1 MQPDSESVM
10 AMNIVK
16 KSSQGFQLLEL
27 EALLASGRVIEVY
40 GEIDNDL
47 AMNCVRQ
54 MLYYASE
61 DKFTPVKILINTPGG
76 SMDAGMLI
84 YDVLQTSE
92 VPFDVYCTGAAYSMG
107 ALLFATA
114 PRGHRFILPHS
125 KVMIHEPLVASN
137 VVGKTSSVQDLA
149 DSLLATQERIFP
161 ISTPRSPSCARSAS
175 ASPCCCS
182 RNPSLLR
189 CTATARPA
197 PSSITATPI
206 STSAGWT

>member
-1 MQPDSESVM
+1 MD
-10 AMNIVK
+10 MNIVK

-54 MLYYASE
+54 MLYYAGE
-61 DKFTPVKILINTPGG
+61 DKFTPVKLLINTPGG

-149 DSLLATQERIFP
+149 DSLLATQERIVDLLAA
-161 ISTPRSPSCARSAS
+161 STEQPKETLRKLMKKDTYFSAREAVDFGLADEICDFSK
-175 ASPCCCS
+175 
-182 RNPSLLR
+182 
-189 CTATARPA
+189 
-197 PSSITATPI
+197 I
-206 STSAGWT
+206 AG

>member
-10 AMNIVK
+10 DMNIVK

-47 AMNCVRQ
+47 AMNCVQQ
-54 MLYYASE
+54 MLYYAGE

-149 DSLLATQERIFP
+149 DSLLATQERI
-161 ISTPRSPSCARSAS
+161 IDLLAASTEQPKETLRKLMKKDTYFSAREAVKFGLADEICDFSK
-175 ASPCCCS
+175 
-182 RNPSLLR
+182 
-189 CTATARPA
+189 
-197 PSSITATPI
+197 I
-206 STSAGWT
+206 AG

>member
-1 MQPDSESVM
+1 MD
-10 AMNIVK
+10 MNIVK

-54 MLYYASE
+54 MLYYAGE

-149 DSLLATQERIFP
+149 DSLLATQERIVDLLAA
-161 ISTPRSPSCARSAS
+161 STEQPKETLRKLMKKDTYFSAREAVDFGLADEICDFSK
-175 ASPCCCS
+175 
-182 RNPSLLR
+182 
-189 CTATARPA
+189 
-197 PSSITATPI
+197 I
-206 STSAGWT
+206 AG

>member
-1 MQPDSESVM
+1 MD
-10 AMNIVK
+10 MNIVK

-54 MLYYASE
+54 MLYYAGE

-149 DSLLATQERIFP
+149 DSLLATQERI
-161 ISTPRSPSCARSAS
+161 IDLLAASTKQTKETLRKLMKKDTYFSAHEAVEFGLADEICDFS
-175 ASPCCCS
+175 K
-182 RNPSLLR
+182 
-189 CTATARPA
+189 
-197 PSSITATPI
+197 I
-206 STSAGWT
+206 AG

>member
-10 AMNIVK
+10 DMNIVK

-149 DSLLATQERIFP
+149 DSLLATQERI
-161 ISTPRSPSCARSAS
+161 IDLLAASTEQTKETLRKLMKKDTYFSAREAVDFGLADEICDFSK
-175 ASPCCCS
+175 
-182 RNPSLLR
+182 
-189 CTATARPA
+189 
-197 PSSITATPI
+197 I
-206 STSAGWT
+206 AG

>member
-10 AMNIVK
+10 DMNIVK

-54 MLYYASE
+54 MLYYAGE

-149 DSLLATQERIFP
+149 DSLLATQERI
-161 ISTPRSPSCARSAS
+161 IDLLAASTKQTKETLRKLMKKDTYFSAHEAVEFGLADEICDFS
-175 ASPCCCS
+175 K
-182 RNPSLLR
+182 
-189 CTATARPA
+189 
-197 PSSITATPI
+197 I
-206 STSAGWT
+206 AG

>member
-10 AMNIVK
+10 DMNIVK

-27 EALLASGRVIEVY
+27 EALLACGRVIEVY

-54 MLYYASE
+54 MLYYAGE

-149 DSLLATQERIFP
+149 DSLLATQERIVDLLAA
-161 ISTPRSPSCARSAS
+161 STEQPKETLRKLMKKDTYFSAREAVDFGLADEICDFSK
-175 ASPCCCS
+175 
-182 RNPSLLR
+182 
-189 CTATARPA
+189 
-197 PSSITATPI
+197 I
-206 STSAGWT
+206 AG